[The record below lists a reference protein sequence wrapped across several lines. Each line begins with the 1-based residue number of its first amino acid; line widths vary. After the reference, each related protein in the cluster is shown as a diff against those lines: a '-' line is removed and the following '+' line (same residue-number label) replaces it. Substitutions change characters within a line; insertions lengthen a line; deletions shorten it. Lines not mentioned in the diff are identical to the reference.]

1 MTELITGSEEESRR
15 LMMNAAIKIVAER
28 GFEGFT
34 TKRWASTAG
43 VAEGSLYYHFK
54 SKNDLLEQTFYYID
68 HEVADLY
75 SDVTDVFGKIRDG
88 KDLAA
93 YLTDGWKRYYEYL
106 VKNPEKTL
114 FYYRYLT
121 SPRYNENVQKSQ
133 FAYFASFQ
141 KQLDQ
146 NPKLGY
152 LKDKAN
158 WNILW
163 TYVVETT
170 VSFAFRVVTGSIE
183 NTDEN
188 FEQMLNLSMHGLLG
202 ILSKDENEK

>member
-1 MTELITGSEEESRR
+1 
-15 LMMNAAIKIVAER
+15 MNAAIKIVAER

-54 SKNDLLEQTFYYID
+54 SKNDLLEQTFSYID
-68 HEVADLY
+68 QEVAGLY
-75 SDVTDVFGKIRDG
+75 GDVTDVYETIENPA
-88 KDLAA
+88 DLSE
-93 YLTDGWKRYYEYL
+93 YLMDGWKRYYSYL

-133 FAYFASFQ
+133 FSYFASFQ
-141 KQLDQ
+141 K
-146 NPKLGY
+146 KLGQNSH
-152 LKDKAN
+152 LKDLETRIN
-158 WNILW
+158 WNVLW

-170 VSFAFRVVTGSIE
+170 VSFAFRVVTGGIE
-183 NTDEN
+183 NTEEN
-188 FEQMLNLSMHGLLG
+188 FQQMMDLSMHGLLG
-202 ILSKDENEK
+202 ILGQHS